1 MLESQIMSRVPQRAG
16 ETDTIV
22 RSCFPKFT
30 VIGVGALL
38 VLVSITWW
46 GNHRSETTRPQTVPV
61 AESESASTAAEDVV
75 NQSPVTAP
83 AGSLTRPRNSAAQAH
98 PGTEQASTGQGYLP
112 ADQLIGHLSQLQIA
126 GGKLTP
132 EQGRQIQQSLQQLVA
147 QGAAA
152 LPAIREFLDKN
163 LDLPFGD
170 NGSTLAGVSSLR
182 AGLIDDLRQIGGP
195 DAIALSR
202 QVLLNTAD
210 PTEISMLARN
220 LEEAAPGQYRQEALD
235 AARQALA
242 QAAAGNL
249 DLRDVGPLFKVIET
263 YGDSSV
269 AADLQKAATKWG
281 NYAMM
286 ALAGLPSGEGI
297 PSLVKIAQD
306 PGSFDAGQSKLALQ
320 MLAQL
325 SGQYPDAGSALVDMA
340 KQNQIPDSVWRKI
353 VEGLAGDQ
361 YQIGAPPTTSGQNSI
376 PISGLKTYHLEGGNQ
391 NFYSLP
397 VTMNGPAPD
406 VSQRMAIID
415 QLLNAA
421 AGNPAAVQAL
431 NDARSRLSS
440 GK

>member
-1 MLESQIMSRVPQRAG
+1 MSRVPQQAG
-16 ETDTIV
+16 EAN
-22 RSCFPKFT
+22 RFSRPCFPTFT
-30 VIGVGALL
+30 VIGVAALL
-38 VLVSITWW
+38 VVISLTWW
-46 GNHRSETTRPQTVPV
+46 RNHRSETTVPQTAPV
-61 AESESASTAAEDVV
+61 AESETTATSAEEVVNPSTVTTPAVPLARTRISAS
-75 NQSPVTAP
+75 QGRP
-83 AGSLTRPRNSAAQAH
+83 GSD
-98 PGTEQASTGQGYLP
+98 QASPGAGYLG
-112 ADQLIGHLSQLQIA
+112 ADQLIGQLSQLQIA
-126 GGKLTP
+126 GGKLTA
-132 EQGRQIQQSLQQLVA
+132 EQARQIQQSLQQLVA

-170 NGSTLAGVSSLR
+170 NGSMLAGASSLR
-182 AGLIDDLRQIGGP
+182 AGLIDGLRQIGGP

-202 QVLLNTAD
+202 QVLQNTAD

-249 DLRDVGPLFKVIET
+249 NLSDVGPLFKVIES
-263 YGDSSV
+263 YGDSNV
-269 AADLQKAATKWG
+269 AADLENAGTKWG
-281 NYAMM
+281 TYATM
-286 ALAGLPSGEGI
+286 ALAGLPSGDGI

-306 PGSFDAGQSKLALQ
+306 PGSLDSGQSKLALQ

-325 SGQYPDAGSALVDMA
+325 SGQYPDAGSALVEMA
-340 KQNQIPDSVWRKI
+340 KQNQIPDAVWRRI
-353 VEGLAGDQ
+353 VDGLAGDQ
-361 YQIGAPPTTSGQNSI
+361 YQIGAPPTVSGQNSL

-406 VSQRMAIID
+406 LSQRIAIID

-431 NDARSRLSS
+431 NDARSSLSS